1 MTSTRRNATPPV
13 AMPELVDEC
22 KADSRCLCLVP
33 AYGCIELGD
42 CFWMLPLG
50 QGHVVRE
57 ARKRA

>member
-1 MTSTRRNATPPV
+1 
-13 AMPELVDEC
+13 MPELVDEC